1 MLTSL
6 LTFFVVGLAALVA
19 ISVVL
24 AIVGA
29 IFGLALGLVGVLL
42 FKVLPI
48 LLVGYVVLR
57 LLAPKRRRLS
67 RADKE
72 WLES

>member
-6 LTFFVVGLAALVA
+6 LTFFIVGLVALVA
-19 ISVVL
+19 LSIVL
-24 AIVGA
+24 SIVGA
-29 IFGLALGLVGVLL
+29 VFGLALGLVGVLL

-67 RADKE
+67 RADQE
-72 WLES
+72 WLER

>member
-1 MLTSL
+1 MITSL

>member
-6 LTFFVVGLAALVA
+6 LTFFLVGLVALVV

-24 AIVGA
+24 SIVGA
-29 IFGLALGLVGVLL
+29 IFGLAIGLVGVLL

-48 LLVGYVVLR
+48 LLVGYVILR
-57 LLAPKRRRLS
+57 FLAPKRRALS

>member
-6 LTFFVVGLAALVA
+6 LTFFLVGLVGLVV

-24 AIVGA
+24 AVVGA

-48 LLVGYVVLR
+48 MLVGYVILR

-67 RADKE
+67 KADQE

>member
-1 MLTSL
+1 MISSL
-6 LTFFVVGLAALVA
+6 LTFLIVGLVGLVVL
-19 ISVVL
+19 SVVL

-29 IFGLALGLVGVLL
+29 IFGIALGIAGLLL

-48 LLVGYVVLR
+48 MLVGYIIVR
-57 LLAPKRRRLS
+57 LLAPKRKRLS
-67 RADKE
+67 PADRE

>member
-6 LTFFVVGLAALVA
+6 LTFFLVGLVGLVV

-29 IFGLALGLVGVLL
+29 VFGLALGLVGVLL

-48 LLVGYVVLR
+48 MLVGYVILR

-67 RADKE
+67 KADQE